1 MTLSALYDLA
11 RQEDVDV
18 DCFAMDKTEAMS
30 CLFKDGSCS
39 VAIDPFRLTSEADE
53 KVKLGHELGHCLTG
67 AFYNRYSDFDLRQR
81 HEIRADRWAI
91 KKLIP
96 KDELVKAYCQGCI
109 EAWQLADYFGV
120 TEDFV
125 YKALEAYMSEG
136 L

>member
-18 DCFAMDKTEAMS
+18 DCFAMNKAESMS

-67 AFYNRYSDFDLRQR
+67 AFYNRYSDFDLRRR

-96 KDELVKAYCQGCI
+96 KDELVMAYCQGCV
-109 EAWQLADYFGV
+109 EAWQLADHFGV
-120 TEDFV
+120 TEEFV
-125 YKALEAYMSEG
+125 YKALEAYMVEG